1 MEPSHDHIEKTLDK
15 LVASTRSP
23 RGRYSASESWK
34 LLERRLVPPRTKRL
48 RLFRLAGVVAASV
61 LLCFASWFIYDYWK
75 PVAMQTVSAGAAIS
89 VITLPDQ
96 TKVTLNRYSS
106 LTYPDRF
113 KEDRREVQL
122 QGEAYFEV
130 AKNPEKKFIVSTP
143 HRSQIEVLGTQ
154 DRREVQLQGEAYFEV
169 EKDARHPFVVKA
181 DPVEVEVLGTHFN
194 VEAYPGD
201 AEVKTTLLE
210 GSVAVNAP
218 AVSSRITLSPGES
231 AIYNRADKTL
241 QEEKTKENNT
251 TTGWR
256 DGHFHFDYLPLR
268 EIAREL
274 SNAFHVK
281 IKITDEDIKD
291 FRIRAH
297 FTEGESLDQMLDLLQ
312 PAGNFS
318 YSKTNDTILIHSK
331 LN

>member
-130 AKNPEKKFIVSTP
+130 
-143 HRSQIEVLGTQ
+143 
-154 DRREVQLQGEAYFEV
+154 

-201 AEVKTTLLE
+201 AEVKTTL
-210 GSVAVNAP
+210 S
-218 AVSSRITLSPGES
+218 LSM
-231 AIYNRADKTL
+231 RRL
-241 QEEKTKENNT
+241 
-251 TTGWR
+251 
-256 DGHFHFDYLPLR
+256 F
-268 EIAREL
+268 
-274 SNAFHVK
+274 
-281 IKITDEDIKD
+281 
-291 FRIRAH
+291 
-297 FTEGESLDQMLDLLQ
+297 
-312 PAGNFS
+312 PAGLRFLPEKARFIIEQIKH
-318 YSKTNDTILIHSK
+318 YRKKKQKKIIRLPVGATAIFILIICRCRRLHESCRM
-331 LN
+331 LFM

>member
-1 MEPSHDHIEKTLDK
+1 MEPSHDHTHDHIEKTLDK

-61 LLCFASWFIYDYWK
+61 LLCFASWFISDYWK
-75 PVAMQTVSAGAAIS
+75 PVARQTVSAGAAIS
-89 VITLPDQ
+89 VITL
-96 TKVTLNRYSS
+96 
-106 LTYPDRF
+106 TYPDRF
-113 KEDRREVQL
+113 KE
-122 QGEAYFEV
+122 
-130 AKNPEKKFIVSTP
+130 
-143 HRSQIEVLGTQ
+143 

-251 TTGWR
+251 ATGWR
-256 DGHFHFDYLPLR
+256 DGHFHFDYLPLQ

>member
-34 LLERRLVPPRTKRL
+34 LLERQLVPPRTKRL
-48 RLFRLAGVVAASV
+48 RLFRLAGAVAASL

-130 AKNPEKKFIVSTP
+130 
-143 HRSQIEVLGTQ
+143 
-154 DRREVQLQGEAYFEV
+154 

-218 AVSSRITLSPGES
+218 AGNSRITLSPGE
-231 AIYNRADKTL
+231 
-241 QEEKTKENNT
+241 
-251 TTGWR
+251 
-256 DGHFHFDYLPLR
+256 
-268 EIAREL
+268 
-274 SNAFHVK
+274 
-281 IKITDEDIKD
+281 
-291 FRIRAH
+291 
-297 FTEGESLDQMLDLLQ
+297 
-312 PAGNFS
+312 
-318 YSKTNDTILIHSK
+318 
-331 LN
+331 

>member
-130 AKNPEKKFIVSTP
+130 
-143 HRSQIEVLGTQ
+143 
-154 DRREVQLQGEAYFEV
+154 

-218 AVSSRITLSPGES
+218 AVSSRITLSPGE
-231 AIYNRADKTL
+231 
-241 QEEKTKENNT
+241 NT
-251 TTGWR
+251 TGR
-256 DGHFHFDYLPLR
+256 KNKR
-268 EIAREL
+268 
-274 SNAFHVK
+274 K
-281 IKITDEDIKD
+281 
-291 FRIRAH
+291 
-297 FTEGESLDQMLDLLQ
+297 
-312 PAGNFS
+312 
-318 YSKTNDTILIHSK
+318 
-331 LN
+331 

>member
-130 AKNPEKKFIVSTP
+130 
-143 HRSQIEVLGTQ
+143 
-154 DRREVQLQGEAYFEV
+154 

-210 GSVAVNAP
+210 GSVAVNA
-218 AVSSRITLSPGES
+218 L
-231 AIYNRADKTL
+231 
-241 QEEKTKENNT
+241 
-251 TTGWR
+251 
-256 DGHFHFDYLPLR
+256 F
-268 EIAREL
+268 
-274 SNAFHVK
+274 
-281 IKITDEDIKD
+281 
-291 FRIRAH
+291 
-297 FTEGESLDQMLDLLQ
+297 
-312 PAGNFS
+312 PAGLRFLPEKARFIIEQIKH
-318 YSKTNDTILIHSK
+318 YRKKKQKKIIRLPVGATAIFILIICRCRRLHESCRM
-331 LN
+331 LFM

>member
-1 MEPSHDHIEKTLDK
+1 MEPSHDHIEKILDK
-15 LVASTRSP
+15 LAASTRSP
-23 RGRYSASESWK
+23 RGCYSASASWN
-34 LLERRLVPPRTKRL
+34 LLERRIVPHRTKRL
-48 RLFRLAGVVAASV
+48 KLFRLAGVVAASV
-61 LLCFASWFIYDYWK
+61 LFCLISWFFYDYRK
-75 PVAMQTVSAGAAIS
+75 PATMQTVSAGAAIS

-113 KEDRREVQL
+113 KK
-122 QGEAYFEV
+122 G
-130 AKNPEKKFIVSTP
+130 K
-143 HRSQIEVLGTQ
+143 
-154 DRREVQLQGEAYFEV
+154 REVQLQGEAYFEV
-169 EKDARHPFVVKA
+169 EKDTRHPFIVKTE
-181 DPVEVEVLGTHFN
+181 PVEIEVLGTHFN

-210 GSVAVNAP
+210 GSVAVSAS

-231 AIYNRADKTL
+231 AIYNRVDKTL
-241 QEEKTKENNT
+241 QEEETEENGT
-251 TTGWR
+251 ATSWC
-256 DGHFHFDYLPLR
+256 DGHFHFDYLPLQ
-268 EIAREL
+268 EIARDL

-281 IKITDEDIKD
+281 IKITDEDIKK

-297 FTEGESLDQMLDLLQ
+297 FTKGESLDQMLDLLQ
-312 PAGNFS
+312 SVGNFS

>member
-1 MEPSHDHIEKTLDK
+1 MITEKNKLEATTATLEGNT
-15 LVASTRSP
+15 LVYPETDTTTAPVYHKITIP
-23 RGRYSASESWK
+23 RGGEYI
-34 LLERRLVPPRTKRL
+34 L
-48 RLFRLAGVVAASV
+48 RLADGTRVWLNSETELEYPVV
-61 LLCFASWFIYDYWK
+61 F
-75 PVAMQTVSAGAAIS
+75 
-89 VITLPDQ
+89 
-96 TKVTLNRYSS
+96 TKKQRQVFL
-106 LTYPDRF
+106 
-113 KEDRREVQL
+113 K
-122 QGEAYFEV
+122 
-130 AKNPEKKFIVSTP
+130 
-143 HRSQIEVLGTQ
+143 
-154 DRREVQLQGEAYFEV
+154 GEAYFEV

-256 DGHFHFDYLPLR
+256 DGHFHFDYLPLQ

>member
-130 AKNPEKKFIVSTP
+130 
-143 HRSQIEVLGTQ
+143 
-154 DRREVQLQGEAYFEV
+154 

-210 GSVAVNAP
+210 GSLSMRRLETAGLRFLPENARFIIEQIKHYRKKKQKKIIRLP
-218 AVSSRITLSPGES
+218 VGAT
-231 AIYNRADKTL
+231 AI
-241 QEEKTKENNT
+241 
-251 TTGWR
+251 
-256 DGHFHFDYLPLR
+256 F
-268 EIAREL
+268 
-274 SNAFHVK
+274 
-281 IKITDEDIKD
+281 
-291 FRIRAH
+291 
-297 FTEGESLDQMLDLLQ
+297 
-312 PAGNFS
+312 
-318 YSKTNDTILIHSK
+318 ILIICRCRRLHESCRM
-331 LN
+331 LFM

>member
-1 MEPSHDHIEKTLDK
+1 MEPSYDPIEKTQDK

-23 RGRYSASESWK
+23 RGRYSAPESWK
-34 LLERRLVPPRTKRL
+34 LLERRIVPPRAKRL
-48 RLFRLAGVVAASV
+48 RLFPLAGAVAASV
-61 LLCFASWFIYDYWK
+61 LLCLTSWFIYDYRK
-75 PVAMQTVSAGAAIS
+75 PATMQTVSAGPAIS
-89 VITLPDQ
+89 VITLPDR

-113 KEDRREVQL
+113 K
-122 QGEAYFEV
+122 A
-130 AKNPEKKFIVSTP
+130 
-143 HRSQIEVLGTQ
+143 

-169 EKDARHPFVVKA
+169 EKDTLHPFIVKA

-210 GSVAVNAP
+210 GSVAVSAP
-218 AVSSRITLSPGES
+218 AGSRRLRLSPGES

-241 QEEKTKENNT
+241 KEEKTEENRT
-251 TTGWR
+251 AIGWR
-256 DGHFHFDYLPLR
+256 DGHFHFDYLPLQ

-297 FTEGESLDQMLDLLQ
+297 FTGGESLDQMLDLLQ
-312 PAGNFS
+312 SAGNFS
-318 YSKTNDTILIHSK
+318 YAKVNDTIWIHSK

>member
-34 LLERRLVPPRTKRL
+34 LLERQLVPPRTKRL
-48 RLFRLAGVVAASV
+48 RLFRLAGAVAASL

-130 AKNPEKKFIVSTP
+130 AKNA
-143 HRSQIEVLGTQ
+143 QIPFVVTTSAGIDVKVLGT
-154 DRREVQLQGEAYFEV
+154 
-169 EKDARHPFVVKA
+169 K
-181 DPVEVEVLGTHFN
+181 FN
-194 VEAYPGD
+194 VASYEND
-201 AEVKTTLLE
+201 EQVTTTLAE
-210 GSVAVNAP
+210 GSVEVGDEKGSVRLKPEEQALFCKGDRSLRVQKVDVGMYLAWKDGKFIFEEQSLEQIMKQLQRWYEMSVFYTNEEVKQYTFSGDLKKYDDFDKIIRMLEE
-218 AVSSRITLSPGES
+218 VSGIKISI
-231 AIYNRADKTL
+231 
-241 QEEKTKENNT
+241 KENCVVIGT
-251 TTGWR
+251 
-256 DGHFHFDYLPLR
+256 
-268 EIAREL
+268 
-274 SNAFHVK
+274 K
-281 IKITDEDIKD
+281 
-291 FRIRAH
+291 
-297 FTEGESLDQMLDLLQ
+297 
-312 PAGNFS
+312 
-318 YSKTNDTILIHSK
+318 
-331 LN
+331 

>member
-130 AKNPEKKFIVSTP
+130 
-143 HRSQIEVLGTQ
+143 
-154 DRREVQLQGEAYFEV
+154 

-231 AIYNRADKTL
+231 AIY
-241 QEEKTKENNT
+241 
-251 TTGWR
+251 
-256 DGHFHFDYLPLR
+256 FHFDYLPLQ

>member
-130 AKNPEKKFIVSTP
+130 
-143 HRSQIEVLGTQ
+143 
-154 DRREVQLQGEAYFEV
+154 

-218 AVSSRITLSPGES
+218 L
-231 AIYNRADKTL
+231 
-241 QEEKTKENNT
+241 
-251 TTGWR
+251 
-256 DGHFHFDYLPLR
+256 F
-268 EIAREL
+268 
-274 SNAFHVK
+274 
-281 IKITDEDIKD
+281 
-291 FRIRAH
+291 
-297 FTEGESLDQMLDLLQ
+297 
-312 PAGNFS
+312 PAGLRFLPEKARFIIEQIKH
-318 YSKTNDTILIHSK
+318 YRKKKQKKIIRLPVGATAIFILIICRCRRLHESCRM
-331 LN
+331 LFM

>member
-23 RGRYSASESWK
+23 RGRYSAPKSWK
-34 LLERRLVPPRTKRL
+34 LLQRRIVSPRTKRL
-48 RLFRLAGVVAASV
+48 RLFRLTGAVAASV
-61 LLCFASWFIYDYWK
+61 LLCLASWFIYDYRK
-75 PVAMQTVSAGAAIS
+75 PATMQTVSAGATIS

-106 LTYPDRF
+106 LTYPDCF
-113 KEDRREVQL
+113 KE
-122 QGEAYFEV
+122 G
-130 AKNPEKKFIVSTP
+130 
-143 HRSQIEVLGTQ
+143 
-154 DRREVQLQGEAYFEV
+154 RREVQLQGEAYFEV
-169 EKDARHPFVVKA
+169 EKDVRHPFVVKA

-210 GSVAVNAP
+210 GSVAVRAP
-218 AVSSRITLSPGES
+218 AENSRIMLSPGES
-231 AIYNRADKTL
+231 AVYNRAGKTL
-241 QEEKTKENNT
+241 QEEKTGENDT
-251 TTGWR
+251 ATGWR
-256 DGHFHFDYLPLR
+256 DGHFHFDYLPLQ

-281 IKITDEDIKD
+281 IRITDEDIKD
-291 FRIRAH
+291 FHIRAH
-297 FTEGESLDQMLDLLQ
+297 FTEGESLEQMLDLLQ
-312 PAGNFS
+312 SAGNFS
-318 YSKTNDTILIHSK
+318 YARVNDTILIHSK

>member
-48 RLFRLAGVVAASV
+48 RLFRLAGAVAASV

-130 AKNPEKKFIVSTP
+130 
-143 HRSQIEVLGTQ
+143 
-154 DRREVQLQGEAYFEV
+154 

-181 DPVEVEVLGTHFN
+181 DPIEVEVLGTHFN
-194 VEAYPGD
+194 VEAY
-201 AEVKTTLLE
+201 
-210 GSVAVNAP
+210 
-218 AVSSRITLSPGES
+218 PGES

-251 TTGWR
+251 ATGWR
-256 DGHFHFDYLPLR
+256 DGHFHFDYLPLQ

>member
-130 AKNPEKKFIVSTP
+130 
-143 HRSQIEVLGTQ
+143 
-154 DRREVQLQGEAYFEV
+154 

-241 QEEKTKENNT
+241 QEEKTKEII
-251 TTGWR
+251 R
-256 DGHFHFDYLPLR
+256 LPVGATA
-268 EIAREL
+268 I
-274 SNAFHVK
+274 F
-281 IKITDEDIKD
+281 
-291 FRIRAH
+291 
-297 FTEGESLDQMLDLLQ
+297 
-312 PAGNFS
+312 
-318 YSKTNDTILIHSK
+318 ILIICRCRRLHESCRM
-331 LN
+331 LFM

>member
-1 MEPSHDHIEKTLDK
+1 M
-15 LVASTRSP
+15 
-23 RGRYSASESWK
+23 
-34 LLERRLVPPRTKRL
+34 
-48 RLFRLAGVVAASV
+48 
-61 LLCFASWFIYDYWK
+61 
-75 PVAMQTVSAGAAIS
+75 
-89 VITLPDQ
+89 
-96 TKVTLNRYSS
+96 
-106 LTYPDRF
+106 
-113 KEDRREVQL
+113 
-122 QGEAYFEV
+122 
-130 AKNPEKKFIVSTP
+130 
-143 HRSQIEVLGTQ
+143 
-154 DRREVQLQGEAYFEV
+154 
-169 EKDARHPFVVKA
+169 KA

-218 AVSSRITLSPGES
+218 AGNSRITLSPGERLRF
-231 AIYNRADKTL
+231 IIEQIKHYRKK
-241 QEEKTKENNT
+241 KTKENNT
-251 TTGWR
+251 ATGWR
-256 DGHFHFDYLPLR
+256 DGHFHFDYLPLQ

-281 IKITDEDIKD
+281 IKITDEDIKN